1 MWFSSISDVE
11 NVHLQNPNMLD
22 VDILQLIVIETQ
34 DVPWKHHS
42 CTFICWG
49 FFCCQQLLVCGF
61 GETANVAIHNL

>member
-1 MWFSSISDVE
+1 MRFSSISDVE

-42 CTFICWG
+42 CMFICWG
-49 FFCCQQLLVCGF
+49 FFCCQQWLVCGF
-61 GETANVAIHNL
+61 GETTNVAIHNL